1 MDMDRKIQQDVI
13 AELDFDPSLDAS
25 HIGVAAYDGAITL
38 TGHVA
43 SYAEKLAAERAAF
56 RVRGVRAVAQELE
69 VHLPS
74 DRKTADD
81 EIAERVARIL
91 KWDTAVPDDKIHAR
105 VENGI
110 VTLTGEVPWQYQ
122 RSAAER
128 AVQRLTG
135 IVNVFSRITVRQP
148 VSVGDVRGRIEDALR
163 RRAELDS
170 ARINVAESDGAVTL
184 EGYVH
189 DVGEINEAV
198 RATWSAA
205 GVSSVINHLRIV

>member
-1 MDMDRKIQQDVI
+1 MEADRKIQQDVI

-25 HIGVAAYDGAITL
+25 HIGVAAYDGAVTL

-43 SYAEKLAAERAAF
+43 SFAEKLAAEQAAF

-81 EIAERVARIL
+81 EVAERVARIL
-91 KWDTAVPDDKIHAR
+91 KWDIAVPDDKIHAR
-105 VENGI
+105 IENGI
-110 VTLTGEVPWQYQ
+110 VTLTGEVAWQYQ
-122 RSAAER
+122 RRAAEN
-128 AVQRLTG
+128 AVQRLSG
-135 IVNVFSRITVRQP
+135 IIDVINHIRVRPLVN
-148 VSVGDVRGRIEDALR
+148 VGDVRVRIEDALR

-170 ARINVAESDGAVTL
+170 ARIQVEATNGTVTL

-189 DVGEINEAV
+189 DLGEIEAAS
-198 RATWSAA
+198 RAAWSAT
-205 GVSSVINHLRIV
+205 GVNAVVNHLKIL